1 MRKKIILVIVLGAIY
16 NLTNAQN
23 TKALK
28 DSTKTSSIDE
38 VTITSTGV
46 KRNVKNF
53 VGTVNI
59 ITNKQMNEMGFQSIS
74 DAARLIPGAN
84 YLDED
89 GKGLKPSI
97 GLRGLDPNRSGNL
110 LIVVDG
116 KFPIGQSYSQ
126 LGAYYMMPMGPIE
139 TVEII
144 KGASPVLH
152 GGGTIGGVM
161 NLITKNGRRKSSTKI
176 YSSYGSYQTQ
186 NSGIESSGDN
196 GEFGYYAGYN
206 RRNGEGFRTAN
217 SAFHTDDFTVQLRSQ
232 TNDKNEIKVYLN
244 AFWERSETPGGLSQ
258 ADFDENYRK
267 TVNLHDVFIGKR
279 FSTSISYKR
288 TLTEESDINTALY
301 GSYFIRDWWVGDKKG
316 QNKNIGEVRNI
327 PSGGLFVDYNNRKSI
342 GSFKNNLLVGARLHG
357 DITNQYLLQ
366 GNSLDARDGTMK
378 SGTQSPTTV
387 YEAYVYDEFSLS
399 DQLTISPG
407 LRFTHVGYAKKD
419 VVTGGRASSSN
430 QSLIYS
436 LGGIYK
442 PSEKIRIY
450 GILSK
455 GYQPPAIATA
465 LDLGTIA
472 AEGKLDAE
480 TSNNYEIGI
489 RSSIFD
495 WLNVD
500 LSGYLMYFDNKI
512 ISESGIYR
520 NAGKSFH
527 RGIEAEINV
536 KPVENSKIYFSG
548 ALQKATFENGIYKDN
563 NLPYAPNT
571 IFTIGLRQ
579 SFHIGKSEIVANVY
593 DTYTSKQ
600 FNDEANTV
608 QGTADGF
615 NGKIPAFNLLNASL
629 NYYLGGLNVN
639 VSVLNILDR
648 HYFTQR
654 FAYWNGIIPSPGR
667 TLSVGCGYSF

>member
-267 TVNLHDVFIGKR
+267 TVNLHDVSLLGK
-279 FSTSISYKR
+279 
-288 TLTEESDINTALY
+288 D
-301 GSYFIRDWWVGDKKG
+301 
-316 QNKNIGEVRNI
+316 
-327 PSGGLFVDYNNRKSI
+327 
-342 GSFKNNLLVGARLHG
+342 LV
-357 DITNQYLLQ
+357 Q
-366 GNSLDARDGTMK
+366 
-378 SGTQSPTTV
+378 V
-387 YEAYVYDEFSLS
+387 
-399 DQLTISPG
+399 
-407 LRFTHVGYAKKD
+407 
-419 VVTGGRASSSN
+419 
-430 QSLIYS
+430 
-436 LGGIYK
+436 
-442 PSEKIRIY
+442 
-450 GILSK
+450 
-455 GYQPPAIATA
+455 
-465 LDLGTIA
+465 
-472 AEGKLDAE
+472 
-480 TSNNYEIGI
+480 
-489 RSSIFD
+489 
-495 WLNVD
+495 
-500 LSGYLMYFDNKI
+500 
-512 ISESGIYR
+512 
-520 NAGKSFH
+520 
-527 RGIEAEINV
+527 
-536 KPVENSKIYFSG
+536 
-548 ALQKATFENGIYKDN
+548 
-563 NLPYAPNT
+563 
-571 IFTIGLRQ
+571 
-579 SFHIGKSEIVANVY
+579 
-593 DTYTSKQ
+593 
-600 FNDEANTV
+600 
-608 QGTADGF
+608 
-615 NGKIPAFNLLNASL
+615 
-629 NYYLGGLNVN
+629 
-639 VSVLNILDR
+639 
-648 HYFTQR
+648 
-654 FAYWNGIIPSPGR
+654 
-667 TLSVGCGYSF
+667 